1 MANSSYLKDLT
12 IARSPFRDEV
22 LADIIVTTSDN
33 VDFYLVKAV
42 LALASPFFRDMFSL
56 TQPPKHETG
65 NSVLERIP
73 VSESSEVFD
82 TLMRYCYPVDHV
94 GVADLA
100 LVEGVLEAALKYQI
114 PKATNVLKEVLKSF
128 LDLSPLRVFAISC
141 RLGCEHEARLAAKKW
156 KTRVGWNDGA
166 ESFSNTTAGRSLT
179 DETSL
184 LSAGQY
190 NRLLNYIR
198 SGLDLPTP
206 FIHEQ
211 SSATSPVPDVT
222 SLRKSGL
229 TPDTNLRSSDGID
242 FPIHSAVFHLAGIP
256 ELLAQGK
263 SAEMVDGLPLVNVD
277 LRRSALSDLILICYP
292 LGITTISSI
301 PRLSEIVRAAR
312 KYNSQSVLA
321 FARNLFAELSGDDP
335 LNAYFVASQVG
346 WTKEA
351 LDAARSVAE
360 RGLEMQYAS
369 TMEDATAKAYSD
381 LLHFCHRYRAAF
393 VKGTTRAAPI
403 VVQEQWKKMDF
414 GGALWK
420 GVLGVSLQL
429 AFRAGDRLDTT
440 CVQCGQ
446 GTPLQRLPIPGR
458 TTHRTYHWQRP
469 EASAV
474 PRDVRVRSVKAQ
486 PQTCCII
493 GQ

>member
-1 MANSSYLKDLT
+1 M
-12 IARSPFRDEV
+12 
-22 LADIIVTTSDN
+22 
-33 VDFYLVKAV
+33 
-42 LALASPFFRDMFSL
+42 
-56 TQPPKHETG
+56 
-65 NSVLERIP
+65 
-73 VSESSEVFD
+73 
-82 TLMRYCYPVDHV
+82 
-94 GVADLA
+94 
-100 LVEGVLEAALKYQI
+100 
-114 PKATNVLKEVLKSF
+114 
-128 LDLSPLRVFAISC
+128 
-141 RLGCEHEARLAAKKW
+141 
-156 KTRVGWNDGA
+156 
-166 ESFSNTTAGRSLT
+166 
-179 DETSL
+179 
-184 LSAGQY
+184 
-190 NRLLNYIR
+190 
-198 SGLDLPTP
+198 
-206 FIHEQ
+206 
-211 SSATSPVPDVT
+211 
-222 SLRKSGL
+222 
-229 TPDTNLRSSDGID
+229 
-242 FPIHSAVFHLAGIP
+242 
-256 ELLAQGK
+256 
-263 SAEMVDGLPLVNVD
+263 
-277 LRRSALSDLILICYP
+277 ILICYP

-321 FARNLFAELSGDDP
+321 FARNLFAELSRDDP

-446 GTPLQRLPIPGR
+446 GTSLQRLHIPRR
-458 TTHRTYHWQRP
+458 TTYRMYDWQRP
-469 EASAV
+469 VASAV

-486 PQTCCII
+486 SRMCCII